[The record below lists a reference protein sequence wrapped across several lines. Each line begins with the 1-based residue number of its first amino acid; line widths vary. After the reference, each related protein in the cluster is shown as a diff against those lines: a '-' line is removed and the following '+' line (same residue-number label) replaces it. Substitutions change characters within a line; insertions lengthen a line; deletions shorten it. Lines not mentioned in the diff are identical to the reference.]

1 MSLNITGLKD
11 NWQDIKISQQ
21 EKLKFIEQMKFKH
34 LQDTDTYVEYNDYLK
49 PKLLKAKLQTG
60 IKDLINKTDSLN
72 LPI

>member
-1 MSLNITGLKD
+1 
-11 NWQDIKISQQ
+11 
-21 EKLKFIEQMKFKH
+21 MKFKH